1 MSDSVNTMLGKKVER
16 TKKEKVE
23 KISKE
28 ADLKE
33 IKRKLDVEK
42 EKERRKEAARK
53 TNQQPQQE
61 LLSPNNTLFVE
72 SLTKDVT
79 DVILTNLFS
88 QYSGFK

>member
-1 MSDSVNTMLGKKVER
+1 MLGKKVER

>member
-1 MSDSVNTMLGKKVER
+1 VSDSVNTMLGKKVER